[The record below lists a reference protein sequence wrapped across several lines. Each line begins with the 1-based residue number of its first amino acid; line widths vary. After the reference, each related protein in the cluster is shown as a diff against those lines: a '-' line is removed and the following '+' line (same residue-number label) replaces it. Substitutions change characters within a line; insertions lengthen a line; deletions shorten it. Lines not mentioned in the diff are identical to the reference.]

1 MNYFYI
7 TTFRSQDR
15 DQCLMLILSQ
25 FQDQLINLRDHK
37 MRTLVSCL
45 IFFPRAFGNLLTLTC
60 VLFPASHRSISKQ
73 PSLFYGIALQ
83 RGFH

>member
-1 MNYFYI
+1 
-7 TTFRSQDR
+7 
-15 DQCLMLILSQ
+15 MLILSQ

-37 MRTLVSCL
+37 MRTLVSHL
-45 IFFPRAFGNLLTLTC
+45 IFYAWTFDNLLTLTCC

>member
-1 MNYFYI
+1 
-7 TTFRSQDR
+7 
-15 DQCLMLILSQ
+15 MLILSQ

-37 MRTLVSCL
+37 MRTLVSYL
-45 IFFPRAFGNLLTLTC
+45 IFFAWALTLTCC

-83 RGFH
+83 RGFHQSKGRSSANATYDGML